1 MSWKCTICC
10 LFNKRS
16 VFLSCNWTIVCCIES
31 LQQWEKNQGRE
42 INQPDRSKTRMKGHI
57 HDCVFSREQWKC
69 HFVHLHTTNV
79 LFLLNSYKFLK
90 HVSIP
95 RTSVTHPQSVFS
107 LFKTYKVLPL
117 LIVFKQFI
125 LESLFSI
132 QLVNINLS
140 FSQVLFE
147 KILYTFLV
155 SQLFHNN

>member
-1 MSWKCTICC
+1 MTVS
-10 LFNKRS
+10 
-16 VFLSCNWTIVCCIES
+16 
-31 LQQWEKNQGRE
+31 
-42 INQPDRSKTRMKGHI
+42 
-57 HDCVFSREQWKC
+57 FSREQRKC

-79 LFLLNSYKFLK
+79 LFLLNSHKFLK

-125 LESLFSI
+125 LQSLFSI

-140 FSQVLFE
+140 FSQVFLFE
-147 KILYTFLV
+147 TTQYTFFGI
-155 SQLFHNN
+155 SIIS